1 MTDTTEATTT
11 TASATGRLQ
20 IGLLI
25 LRITTG
31 LFFLVWS
38 IDKIV
43 QSEHTVKVF
52 KKFYMMEIS
61 TQVALG
67 LGVVQTLVV
76 LAFMLGLFRTWT
88 TGLLLVMH
96 TVSVASTWDRLI
108 DPYNTQLLF
117 WAGVP
122 VWAGLLL
129 LWLVRDQDTLWTIG
143 GKG

>member
-1 MTDTTEATTT
+1 MTDTTDATTT
-11 TASATGRLQ
+11 TAATGRLQ
-20 IGLLI
+20 IGLLV

-43 QSEHTVKVF
+43 KSGHTVKVF

-76 LAFMLGLFRTWT
+76 VAFIVGLFRTWT
-88 TGLLLVMH
+88 TGLLLAMH
-96 TVSVASTWDRLI
+96 TVSVASTWARLI

-129 LWLVRDQDTLWTIG
+129 LWLVRDQDTLWTVG

>member
-1 MTDTTEATTT
+1 MTETTDITHT
-11 TASATGRLQ
+11 TATTGRLQ
-20 IGLLI
+20 IGLLV

-38 IDKIV
+38 VDKLV
-43 QSEHTVKVF
+43 KSEHTVAVF

-76 LAFMLGLFRTWT
+76 IAFMLGLFRTWT
-88 TGLLLVMH
+88 IGLLLAMH
-96 TVSVASTWDRLI
+96 TVSVASTWAQLI
-108 DPYNTQLLF
+108 NPYGTTLLF

-129 LWLVRDQDTLWTIG
+129 LWLVRDQDTLWSL